1 MKKLVVFVCLLI
13 SSNVFANCYTNARGV
28 QECNNGTSAGAYN
41 PNTGNAATA
50 HTNTNGVT
58 TTRTSR
64 GGEAKTMNGKGVA
77 EGPNGKDC
85 YKTANS
91 HGCN

>member
-1 MKKLVVFVCLLI
+1 MKKLVVLAYLLI

-28 QECNNGTSAGAYN
+28 QECNNGTSARAYN
-41 PNTGNAATA
+41 PNTGNSAVA
-50 HTNTNGVT
+50 HRNAYGVT
-58 TTRTSR
+58 TTQTSR

-77 EGPNGKDC
+77 TGPNGKDC